1 MTLKKINRKFK
12 LIKTY
17 PGYQILGAIAYKQ
30 DEYYIV
36 INPDGS
42 ISNTYTRLYK
52 NIVENQTEY
61 WELITKKK
69 L

>member
-1 MTLKKINRKFK
+1 MTLKEIYRKFK

-17 PGYQILGAIAYKQ
+17 PGYQILGAIAYQQ

-42 ISNTYTRLYK
+42 ISNTYIRLYA
-52 NIVENQTEY
+52 NMIENQPEY
-61 WELITKKK
+61 WEEIKQ
-69 L
+69 